1 MKELILEVGYTD
13 KQSKVHRDVVFGK
26 RLLGV
31 DLFEIDEHP
40 LAVLKTNREHL
51 FLARAVTKFGD
62 LNLPVAPTVFLA
74 LDSIDR
80 DDLVE
85 AYNQFEGEGS
95 DGRRPEALTD
105 NTLRLV
111 DGLMLEGIVYDV
123 VEFDVRLTGKDY
135 VEADQQE
142 LDGSRRAFYLVG
154 RQVSRLL
161 QSEGD
166 ATLSGPLTL
175 EMMATM
181 YVSDLY
187 ALRGASEVWRQSFR
201 RPRKAL
207 PKDDGRD
214 GVRTD
219 GGDGSE

>member
-1 MKELILEVGYTD
+1 MKELTLEVGYTD
-13 KQSKVHRDVVFGK
+13 AQGTVHREVVFGK
-26 RLLGV
+26 RLLGA

-51 FLARAVTKFGD
+51 FLTRAITKFGD
-62 LNLPVAPTVFLA
+62 LKMPVAPTVFLA

-85 AYNQFEGEGS
+85 AYNQLEGAGS

-105 NTLRLV
+105 RTLRLG
-111 DGLMLEGIVYDV
+111 DGLTMGGVVYDV
-123 VEFDVRLTGKDY
+123 VEFGVRLTGKDY

-142 LDGSRRAFYLVG
+142 LDASRRAFYLVG
-154 RQVSRLL
+154 RQVSRLS
-161 QSEGD
+161 QTEGD

-181 YVSDLY
+181 HVSDLY
-187 ALRGASEVWRQSFR
+187 ALRGGSEVWRQSFR
-201 RPRKAL
+201 RSRKDL
-207 PKDDGRD
+207 QKDDGRD